1 MPEIGAVHSTSKT
14 MSDKN
19 PKAKRK
25 MEQQHQMLKKQKAE
39 AHQREQQKI
48 HEVHMLKH
56 PHEQN
61 G

>member
-1 MPEIGAVHSTSKT
+1 MPEIGAVHSTSKI

-25 MEQQHQMLKKQKAE
+25 MEQQHKMQKQQKSE
-39 AHQREQQKI
+39 AYQREQQRI
-48 HEVHMLKH
+48 QEIHMLKH

>member
-1 MPEIGAVHSTSKT
+1 

-25 MEQQHQMLKKQKAE
+25 MEQQHKMLKQQKAE
-39 AHQREQQKI
+39 ALQREQQRI
-48 HEVHMLKH
+48 HEIHMLKH